1 MQALSDKARA
11 RPIRSYVLRAGRIT
25 PAQER
30 ALSQLWPHYGVDFQ
44 PAALEWSRLFGRTAP
59 VTLEIGFGNGEHLLR
74 RASTEPERDF
84 LGVEVHRP
92 GIGHLLLAAERMGLK
107 NLRIVAHDA
116 VEMLE
121 QQIAPSSLDEVQL
134 LFPDPWPKK
143 RHHKRRLVQ
152 PLFISLLA
160 SRLVQRGRLYIATD
174 WQPYAEQMLIDLGA
188 CTALKNANDVLSSP
202 FAERAQAEPT
212 HEPTRFQRR
221 GERLG
226 HRIHRLLF
234 ERIDT

>member
-1 MQALSDKARA
+1 MQALSDKAPA

-30 ALSQLWPHYGVDFQ
+30 ALAQLWPRYGVDFQ
-44 PAALEWSRLFGRTAP
+44 SAELDLSALFGRKAP

-74 RASTEPERDF
+74 RARSEPQRDF

-92 GIGHLLLAAERMGLK
+92 GIGHLLLAAERANVG
-107 NLRIVAHDA
+107 NLRILAHDA
-116 VEMLE
+116 VEVLE
-121 QQIAPSSLDEVQL
+121 QQIATGTLAEVQL

-152 PLFISLLA
+152 PAFIDLVA
-160 SRLVQRGRLYIATD
+160 SRLARGGRLYIATD
-174 WQPYAEQMLIDLGA
+174 WQPYAERMRIDLEA
-188 CTALKNANDVLSSP
+188 CSALRECTDPDTPSEAGSTEAN
-202 FAERAQAEPT
+202 
-212 HEPTRFQRR
+212 HHPTRFERR

-226 HRIHRLLF
+226 HQIHRLLF
-234 ERIDT
+234 ERVGD

>member
-1 MQALSDKARA
+1 MQALSDKAPARA
-11 RPIRSYVLRAGRIT
+11 IRSYVLRAGRIT

-30 ALSQLWPHYGVDFQ
+30 ALTELWPRYGVDFQ
-44 PAALEWSRLFGRTAP
+44 STPLDLSALFGRKAP

-74 RASTEPERDF
+74 RASAEPERDF

-92 GIGHLLLAAERMGLK
+92 GIGHLLLAAERLGLA
-107 NLRIVAHDA
+107 NLRVLAHDA
-116 VEMLE
+116 VEVLE
-121 QQIAPSSLDEVQL
+121 QQIAPGSLEEVQL

-152 PLFISLLA
+152 PAFIELVA
-160 SRLVQRGRLYIATD
+160 SRLARGGRLYIATD
-174 WQPYAEQMLIDLGA
+174 WQPYAESMRTDLDA
-188 CTALKNANDVLSSP
+188 CAALRNCTEPGTPVAAGPEANHP
-202 FAERAQAEPT
+202 
-212 HEPTRFQRR
+212 PTRFERR

-234 ERIDT
+234 MRAGD